1 MKNYGWNAFF
11 EDERLELLET
21 ILGSIAAKSHGRVVT
36 CFMVQQQ
43 LRERPPLYS
52 GKSPAIFMRA

>member
-21 ILGSIAAKSHGRVVT
+21 ILGSIAAKSRSGGNVLHGAT
-36 CFMVQQQ
+36 
-43 LRERPPLYS
+43 
-52 GKSPAIFMRA
+52 AIA